1 MENEKMELEV
11 IEMEMEP
18 ETEEK
23 GISTGLAMAIGALL
37 TAGGIAGVK
46 GVKKLLAKR
55 KANKD
60 LEVEDGFED
69 DFEEKV
75 VEFKKTEKSK

>member
-11 IEMEMEP
+11 IEMEP

-23 GISTGLAMAIGALL
+23 GIGTGLAMAIGALL

>member
-1 MENEKMELEV
+1 MENEEMELEV
-11 IEMEMEP
+11 IEMEP

-23 GISTGLAMAIGALL
+23 GIGTGLAMAIGALL

-55 KANKD
+55 KTNKD
-60 LEVEDGFED
+60 LEVEDEDYFE
-69 DFEEKV
+69 KKI
-75 VEFKKTEKSK
+75 VEVKKTEKSK